1 MHVQTILM
9 IDDQGSG
16 HLVARCRMLGG
27 VPSVDRSGPTVRR
40 RLLGAQLRRLREERG
55 ATRADVARVL
65 RCSES
70 KISRLELGRIGYKD
84 RDVQDLL
91 VHLGV
96 AAVERDTVLALARD
110 VNARGWWHTYSDVLP
125 TWFERYVGL
134 ESAASLISTYEA
146 QFIPGLLQTEAYADA
161 VTRAGQLTDRTS
173 PAARDE
179 IDQRVALRST
189 RQQILTGPDGP
200 HLWAII
206 DEGALRRP
214 IGGGRVMRA
223 QLDHLIRL
231 QACPNITI
239 QIMPF
244 TFGGHVA
251 QVGAF
256 TVLRFLADDLPD
268 MVYLEHLTGALY
280 LERRE
285 DADCYREVFARLA
298 VDSQRPDES
307 ATTLAKIVA
316 GD

>member
-1 MHVQTILM
+1 M
-9 IDDQGSG
+9 
-16 HLVARCRMLGG
+16 
-27 VPSVDRSGPTVRR
+27 DRSGPTVRR

-55 ATRADVARVL
+55 ATRAEVARAL

-91 VHLGV
+91 SYLEGD
-96 AAVERDTVLALARD
+96 AVERETALGLARD
-110 VNARGWWHTYSDVLP
+110 VNVRGWWHTYSDVLP

-146 QFIPGLLQTEAYADA
+146 QFVPGLLQTEAYADA
-161 VTRAGQLTDRTS
+161 VARAGQLADRTT

-189 RQQILTGPDGP
+189 RQQVLTRPDGP
-200 HLWAII
+200 RLWAII

-223 QLDHLIRL
+223 QVDHLLHL
-231 QACPNITI
+231 QAHPNITI

-256 TVLRFLADDLPD
+256 TILRFVADDLPD
-268 MVYLEHLTGALY
+268 VVYLEHLTGALY
-280 LERRE
+280 LERPE
-285 DADCYREVFARLA
+285 DTDCYREVFSRLA
-298 VDSQRPDES
+298 VDSLRPDES
-307 ATTLAKIVA
+307 AALLAKIAA